1 MTISCKEPSSL
12 SCEFIDSSI
21 SAQTEGNSPRISEIS
36 WNLQVKRYPEVTSM
50 SQVIHLFSIYEDL
63 LCPRQR
69 ANNWDYK
76 DRRMFL
82 VIQEGAS
89 RLCGDNKRTK
99 DYNTYNY

>member
-1 MTISCKEPSSL
+1 
-12 SCEFIDSSI
+12 
-21 SAQTEGNSPRISEIS
+21 
-36 WNLQVKRYPEVTSM
+36 M

-89 RLCGDNKRTK
+89 RLCGDNKHTK